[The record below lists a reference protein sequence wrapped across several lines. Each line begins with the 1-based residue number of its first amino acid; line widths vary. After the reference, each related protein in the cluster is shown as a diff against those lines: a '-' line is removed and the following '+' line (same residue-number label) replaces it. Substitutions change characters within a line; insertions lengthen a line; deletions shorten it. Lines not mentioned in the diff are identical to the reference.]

1 MSAAWRS
8 TSYWHGRWPGYL
20 LAISAIAFAAALRVV
35 LAPALGIRVPF
46 LLFFP
51 AIVAAAGFGGI
62 GPGLVSVIGG
72 AIIGPVFAGEMA
84 PAPLMLFLLTGAG
97 IVLLAAQ
104 LSAWKAKAQ
113 ASESSATASSERASQ
128 LSREL
133 ALLIDG
139 ASNYAIYM
147 LDPTGHVTI
156 WNIGGERIKGWNER
170 EVIGRHC
177 SMFYSPEEGA
187 AGKPDTDLARTLEHG
202 RLEEE
207 GWRLRKDGSRFRANI
222 TITAL
227 HDHDGRHIGFG
238 KVIRDV
244 TEERAAEASI
254 EASEMQLRAILAT
267 VPDAMIVIDDT
278 AYIRSFSTA
287 AQQLFGYTEA
297 EVVGHNIRMLM
308 PEPYRSEHDGYIAH
322 YLTTGER
329 RVIGTRRR
337 VLGERKDGSTFPLEL
352 SVGEAL
358 GGGLRMFTGF
368 IRDISARE
376 ETEVRL
382 QDLQA
387 KLVHVS
393 RLSAMGTMASTLA
406 HELNQPLA
414 AVANYVEA
422 SRDLLDSDEQV
433 DPEMLREAL
442 NEAAGEAFRAG
453 NIVRR
458 LREFVA
464 RGELEK
470 SVEPLPP
477 LIAEA
482 SALGLAGA
490 AEKGIQYDT
499 DLADGLGAVL
509 IDRVQIQQ
517 VLINL
522 MRNAAEAMG
531 PLGGGH
537 IWVFARR
544 DGAFLHLSV
553 VDDGP
558 GLAPEIADR
567 LFNAFQTTKRD
578 GMGLGLSICRTI
590 VEAHGGRIWA
600 QARVGGGT
608 EFHFTLPR
616 AEVGEGDER

>member
-1 MSAAWRS
+1 MSAVWRT
-8 TSYWHGRWPGYL
+8 TSYWYGRWPGYL
-20 LAISAIAFAAALRVV
+20 LAIGVVSLAAALRTV
-35 LAPALGIRVPF
+35 LTPALGGRGVF

-51 AIVAAAGFGGI
+51 AIVAAAGLGGI
-62 GPGLVSVIGG
+62 GPGLLAVTATIFIAPFYAGEG
-72 AIIGPVFAGEMA
+72 AIAQILIFAV
-84 PAPLMLFLLTGAG
+84 TGAS

-104 LSAWKAKAQ
+104 LSAWRTRAEANQ
-113 ASESSATASSERASQ
+113 SAASASSNRAAQ
-128 LSREL
+128 VSREL

-156 WNIGGERIKGWNER
+156 WNIGGERIKGWNES

-177 SMFYSPEEGA
+177 SMFYSPDDVA
-187 AGKPDTDLARTLEHG
+187 AGKPDADLARALAYG
-202 RLEEE
+202 RIEEE
-207 GWRLRKDGSRFRANI
+207 SWRLRKDGSLFRANI

-244 TEERAAEASI
+244 TEERAAEAAI
-254 EASEMQLRAILAT
+254 EANEMQLRAILAT
-267 VPDAMIVIDDT
+267 VPDAMIVIDDK
-278 AYIRSFSTA
+278 AKIRSFSAA

-297 EVVGHNIRMLM
+297 EVAGRNIRMLM
-308 PEPYRSEHDGYIAH
+308 PDPYRTEHDGYIAH

-337 VLGERKDGSTFPLEL
+337 VLGERKDGSIFPLEL

-358 GGGLRMFTGF
+358 GGGQRMFTGF
-368 IRDISARE
+368 IRDISVRE
-376 ETEVRL
+376 ETEARLHEL
-382 QDLQA
+382 QD

-422 SRDLLDSDEQV
+422 SRDLIDAGEEADR
-433 DPEMLREAL
+433 DMLREAL
-442 NEAAGEAFRAG
+442 NEAANEAFRAG

-470 SVEPLPP
+470 SVAPLPP

-482 SALGLAGA
+482 AALGLAGA
-490 AEKGIQYDT
+490 AERGILHDI
-499 DLADGLGAVL
+499 DLADGLGSVL

-522 MRNAAEAMG
+522 MRNAAEAMASR
-531 PLGGGH
+531 GGGN
-537 IWVFARR
+537 IWVLARR
-544 DGAFLHLSV
+544 DGAFIQLSI

-616 AEVGEGDER
+616 AEMGDSDER